1 MNVTS
6 NDYSEPV
13 LQVQYDFVN
22 CSIDE
27 IQDLL
32 KYHLRHQINI
42 IMSNKETTDNEKID
56 LVIMEIG
63 DVFDRYKNF
72 VNGIYKGVYSEC
84 VYSQHLQGS

>member
-1 MNVTS
+1 MNVIS
-6 NDYSEPV
+6 NDCSEPM

-22 CSIDE
+22 GSIDE

-56 LVIMEIG
+56 PVVMEINE
-63 DVFDRYKNF
+63 VFDRYKNF
-72 VNGIYKGVYSEC
+72 VNGIYKGVYDEC
-84 VYSQHLQGS
+84 

>member
-6 NDYSEPV
+6 NDYSEPL

-42 IMSNKETTDNEKID
+42 IMSNKETTDNEKND
-56 LVIMEIG
+56 LVVMEIG
-63 DVFDRYKNF
+63 EVFDQYKNF
-72 VNGIYKGVYSEC
+72 VNGIYKGVYSE
-84 VYSQHLQGS
+84 